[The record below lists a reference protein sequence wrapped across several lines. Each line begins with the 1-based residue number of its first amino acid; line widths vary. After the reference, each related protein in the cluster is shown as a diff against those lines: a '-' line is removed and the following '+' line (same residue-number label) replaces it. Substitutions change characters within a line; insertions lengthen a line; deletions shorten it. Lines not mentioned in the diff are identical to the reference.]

1 MVNVE
6 NLKQTIVSWLSSGKE
21 DAKTLIDLKWKLKWD
36 RWHLILENER
46 IPFNFLIGFHEEA
59 LHITLDTDM
68 ETAVMDTQQRLAI
81 YRVLLILNQRID
93 LAKFM
98 LFGINEEV
106 IVRVD
111 LAIDSLSREELNL
124 SMNIL
129 LSSLY
134 LMVSTLNLE
143 EEMQN
148 LVRER
153 MLMMIQDL
161 ISRGKSR
168 DDILQFMTKNLGI
181 NVQDAEKILD
191 QIIPQPKNNQ
201 QDSMYG

>member
-1 MVNVE
+1 MPMTARKNS
-6 NLKQTIVSWLSSGKE
+6 IIMHSISG
-21 DAKTLIDLKWKLKWD
+21 T
-36 RWHLILENER
+36 
-46 IPFNFLIGFHEEA
+46 
-59 LHITLDTDM
+59 
-68 ETAVMDTQQRLAI
+68 
-81 YRVLLILNQRID
+81 VLLILNQRID

-111 LAIDSLSREELNL
+111 LATDSLSREELNL

-134 LMVSTLNLE
+134 LMVNTLHLE

-191 QIIPQPKNNQ
+191 QIIPQPKDNQ

>member
-6 NLKQTIVSWLSSGKE
+6 NLKQTVLKWLSNGKE
-21 DAKTLIDLKWKLKWD
+21 DAKTLVDLQWKLKWD
-36 RWHLILENER
+36 RWHLILENEK
-46 IPFNFLIGFHEEA
+46 IPFSFLIGFHEEA
-59 LHITLDTDM
+59 LHVTLETDV

-111 LAIDSLSREELNL
+111 LATDSLSREELNL
-124 SMNIL
+124 SLNIL

-134 LMVSTLNLE
+134 LMVNTLHLE

-161 ISRGKSR
+161 ISQGKSR

-181 NVQDAEKILD
+181 NAQDAERILD
-191 QIIPQPKNNQ
+191 QIMPQHKEDQ
-201 QDSMYG
+201 QDSMYR